1 MPRKASASLLC
12 KPLQS
17 SSNAPI
23 IEQGCAGIACHPDR
37 GPHSAAASPG
47 RIASPICPDLVSG
60 RDVHCA
66 GVFRGRRRGYMLF
79 QRLLGWTPM
88 RHWQLVLFAATVA
101 FAEMAMLPS
110 MARAQTVDAAIA
122 LAADVSRSI
131 DDEEFQLQRRGY
143 AAAITDPRF
152 MQAIKAGTHGA
163 IALCFLE
170 WAGSDQLAVVAKW
183 MVIRDGNDAA
193 KFAKIL
199 LDAPRSSAGRTA
211 IGAGIDFAV
220 TQLEADGVSAERRI
234 IDVSGD
240 GSNNSG
246 RLVTEARDEAV
257 AKGITI
263 NGLAIINEKTSGEPG
278 TFRYVHTH
286 PPGGLPNYYR
296 DNVIG
301 GPGAFVLQIVN
312 FDTFAEAMTNK
323 LLTEISDA
331 SPHSLRRAVSKRPP
345 ALVRYEAQ

>member
-1 MPRKASASLLC
+1 MR
-12 KPLQS
+12 
-17 SSNAPI
+17 
-23 IEQGCAGIACHPDR
+23 HR
-37 GPHSAAASPG
+37 
-47 RIASPICPDLVSG
+47 RLVS
-60 RDVHCA
+60 
-66 GVFRGRRRGYMLF
+66 
-79 QRLLGWTPM
+79 
-88 RHWQLVLFAATVA
+88 FAAGVA
-101 FAEMAMLPS
+101 FATIAVLPAMT
-110 MARAQTVDAAIA
+110 RAETADVAIA
-122 LAADVSRSI
+122 LTADVSRSI
-131 DDEEFQLQRRGY
+131 DDEEFQLQRQGY
-143 AAAITDPRF
+143 AAAVTNPRF
-152 MQAIKAGTHGA
+152 VQAIQSGPHGA
-163 IALCFLE
+163 VALCFLE
-170 WAGSDQLAVVAKW
+170 WAGPDQLAVVAKW
-183 MVIRDGNDAA
+183 MVIRDGKGAA
-193 KFAKIL
+193 EFAKIL

-220 TQLEADGVSAERRI
+220 AQFETGDVAAKRRI

-323 LLTEISDA
+323 LLTEISE
-331 SPHSLRRAVSKRPP
+331 R
-345 ALVRYEAQ
+345 